1 MASAR
6 SNLHAAFERQRGYFA
21 GAETWSAVTHSE
33 LAVQIVAP
41 APHGIAGANNERV
54 LRAARHA
61 DDWLTELSHGPD
73 GKEVRDVVEC
83 SLVRTD

>member
-21 GAETWSAVTHSE
+21 GAETWSAIAHSQ

-41 APHGIAGANNERV
+41 APDGIAGANNERV

-61 DDWLTELSHGPD
+61 DDWLTELSHRPD

-83 SLVRTD
+83 SLVRMD

>member
-21 GAETWSAVTHSE
+21 GAETWSAIAHSQ

-41 APHGIAGANNERV
+41 APDGIAGANNERV

-61 DDWLTELSHGPD
+61 DDWLTELSHRPD
-73 GKEVRDVVEC
+73 GKEVRNVVEC
-83 SLVRTD
+83 SLVRMD